1 MRKMR
6 PSSRLSG
13 LISQIINLLFP
24 SDCPVC
30 GRTTDTFATAPFCA
44 ACWCGIEKYTGP
56 SCNICA
62 TPFSSEYAEI
72 CSDCLKRPPLF
83 SKAVSFGIYKDTLSE
98 AINLFKFH
106 GIKRLH
112 KPLGNLL
119 LNFDMGGIDAIVPV
133 PLSIRG
139 LRSRG
144 FNQSLLL
151 AKTISDKKNIPLVMD
166 GLFKK
171 VDTLPQI
178 GLSAKERTKN
188 LRGAF
193 VATKQF
199 RGNRVML
206 VDDVMTTG
214 ATAGE
219 CSKQLIE
226 AGASEVVVLTL
237 ARAAAL

>member
-1 MRKMR
+1 M
-6 PSSRLSG
+6 
-13 LISQIINLLFP
+13 
-24 SDCPVC
+24 
-30 GRTTDTFATAPFCA
+30 
-44 ACWCGIEKYTGP
+44 
-56 SCNICA
+56 
-62 TPFSSEYAEI
+62 
-72 CSDCLKRPPLF
+72 
-83 SKAVSFGIYKDTLSE
+83 SFGIYKDTLSE

-119 LNFDMGGIDAIVPV
+119 LDFDMGGVEAIVPV
-133 PLSIRG
+133 PLSVRG

-151 AKTISDKKNIPLVMD
+151 AKTISDKRNIPLVMD

-171 VDTLPQI
+171 IDTLPQI
-178 GLSAKERTKN
+178 GLSAKERTRN

-193 VATKQF
+193 KATRQF
-199 RGNRVML
+199 GGRRVML

-214 ATAGE
+214 ATANE
-219 CSKQLIE
+219 CARHLIK

-237 ARAAAL
+237 ARAAAI

>member
-1 MRKMR
+1 M
-6 PSSRLSG
+6 
-13 LISQIINLLFP
+13 ISKIINHLFP

-30 GRTTDTFATAPFCA
+30 NHPSDALTTAPFCA
-44 ACWCGIEKYTGP
+44 DCWAGVRKYSGP
-56 SCNICA
+56 SCRICA

-72 CSDCLKRPPLF
+72 CSDCLKKPPLF
-83 SKAVSFGIYKDTLSE
+83 SMAMSFGIYEGTLSQ

-106 GIKRLH
+106 GVRRLA
-112 KPLGNLL
+112 KPLGKFLL
-119 LNFDMGGIDAIVPV
+119 DFDTAGINAIVPV
-133 PLSIRG
+133 PLSVGG

-151 AKTISDKKNIPLVMD
+151 AKTVSDNRDILLITN

-171 VDTLPQI
+171 AETLPQI
-178 GLSAKERTKN
+178 GLSAKDRTKN

-193 VATKQF
+193 VATRQF
-199 RGNRVML
+199 SGKRIML

-214 ATAGE
+214 ATANE
-219 CSKQLIE
+219 CSRQLLK
-226 AGASEVVVLTL
+226 AGAAEVVVLTL